1 MERADLLALVDAA
14 PGDLPGLTAEIREVG
29 VGAGLGELGR
39 LPPEAAPGRVVYAA
53 TVQVGPGQRG
63 EQLWRAWFAGPD
75 RWRIEGPGRRTRIS
89 DGARSW
95 DGSAVSLVERPRPLL
110 LGEAGVLGPVVAPG
124 LLLGLLQLAPVG
136 ESEVDGRPCVIAAG
150 TPRTANPWLRLP
162 DQRHELA

>member
-1 MERADLLALVDAA
+1 MERAELLALVDAA

-39 LPPEAAPGRVVYAA
+39 LPPEAPGRVVY
-53 TVQVGPGQRG
+53 TLRVGSGQRG
-63 EQLWRAWFAGPD
+63 EQPWRAWFAGPD

-95 DGSAVSLVERPRPLL
+95 DGSAVSLVERPRPMP

-124 LLLGLLQLAPVG
+124 LLLGMLQLAP
-136 ESEVDGRPCVIAAG
+136 
-150 TPRTANPWLRLP
+150 
-162 DQRHELA
+162 